1 MSKLITIK
9 LPNDMHIHFREGNLL
24 DFAVNATAEHF
35 HHGVAMPN
43 LEDPV
48 TNYKKALNY
57 FFQIDSVSKYSH
69 FKPLVTMYLTGDIK
83 EIDISEGASD
93 PRIIGV
99 KLYPAGVTTNS
110 SNGVGIIKECYKIFE
125 WMEKYDL
132 PLLVHGEV
140 NNPETDIF
148 DREKLFIDDELISIT
163 QNFPKLRVIFEHIST
178 KDAVDF
184 VKESSDLIAAT
195 ITPQHMILNR
205 NDLLSGGLKPHHYC
219 LPVVKREIHRKAI
232 AEAAFSGNR
241 KFFLGTDSAPH
252 FKNDKQ
258 SSCGCAGI
266 FSASTALIIYLEAFY
281 NANSLEK
288 FEDFSVNNSSIFY
301 KLTKTDKKITFKRE
315 QFEIKSSYIVGDQE
329 IIPFLA
335 NQKISWSL
343 AKGL

>member
-1 MSKLITIK
+1 MSELITIK
-9 LPNDMHIHFREGNLL
+9 LPNDMHVHFREGNLL

-35 HHGVAMPN
+35 HHAVAMPN
-43 LEDPV
+43 LIDPV
-48 TNYKKALNY
+48 TTYKKALKY
-57 FFQIDSVSKYSH
+57 YEQIQTVSNHSH

-93 PRIIGV
+93 SRVIGV

-110 SNGVGIIKECYKIFE
+110 SNGVSNIQDCYKIFE

-148 DREKLFIDDELISIT
+148 DREKLFIDELMLIT
-163 QNFPKLRVIFEHIST
+163 QNFPELRVIFEHIST

-184 VKESSDLIAAT
+184 VKDSADLVAAT
-195 ITPQHMILNR
+195 ITPQHMVLNR

-252 FKNDKQ
+252 YKNQKQ

-266 FSASTALIIYLEAFY
+266 FSASTALVIYLDAFDK
-281 NANSLEK
+281 AGALEK
-288 FEDFSVNNSSIFY
+288 FEDFCVNNSSHFY
-301 KLTKTDKKITFKRE
+301 RLAKTDKQITFKKE
-315 QFEIKSSYIVGDQE
+315 IFEVQSSYAVGDQE
-329 IIPFLA
+329 IIPFMA
-335 NQKISWSL
+335 NQKISWSI
-343 AKGL
+343 AKEL

>member
-1 MSKLITIK
+1 MNELITIT
-9 LPNDMHIHFREGNLL
+9 LPNDMHVHFREGNLL
-24 DFAVNATAEHF
+24 EFAVNATAEDF
-35 HHGVAMPN
+35 HHAVAMPN
-43 LEDPV
+43 LKDPV
-48 TNYKKALNY
+48 TNYKKALKY
-57 FFQIDSVSKYSH
+57 FDQIVSVLKYSH

-83 EIDISEGASD
+83 EIDISEGALD
-93 PRIIGV
+93 PRLIGI

-110 SNGVGIIKECYKIFE
+110 SNGVGNIKDCYKIFE

-148 DREKLFIDDELISIT
+148 DREKLFIDELISIT

-184 VKESSDLIAAT
+184 VKESSDLVAAT
-195 ITPQHMILNR
+195 ITPQHMVLNR

-252 FKNDKQ
+252 YKNQKQ

-266 FSASTALIIYLEAFY
+266 FSASTALVIYLEAFDK
-281 NANSLEK
+281 AGALDK
-288 FEDFSVNNSSIFY
+288 FEDFSVNNSTNFY
-301 KLTKTDKKITFKRE
+301 NLVKTDKKITFKKE
-315 QFEIKSSYIVGDQE
+315 QFEVQSSYAVGDQE
-329 IIPFLA
+329 IIPFMA
-335 NQKISWSL
+335 NQKISWSV
-343 AKGL
+343 AKEL

>member
-1 MSKLITIK
+1 MSELITIK
-9 LPNDMHIHFREGNLL
+9 LPNDMHVHFREGNLL

-35 HHGVAMPN
+35 HHAVAMPN
-43 LEDPV
+43 LKDPV
-48 TNYKKALNY
+48 TSYKKALKY
-57 FFQIDSVSKYSH
+57 FDQIDSVSRYSH

-83 EIDISEGASD
+83 EIDIREGALD
-93 PRIIGV
+93 PRLIGI

-110 SNGVGIIKECYKIFE
+110 SNGVGNIKDCYKIFE

-148 DREKLFIDDELISIT
+148 DREKLFIDELISIT

-184 VKESSDLIAAT
+184 VKKSSDLVAAT
-195 ITPQHMILNR
+195 ITPQHMVLNR

-219 LPVVKREIHRKAI
+219 LPVVKREMHRKAI

-252 FKNDKQ
+252 YKNQKQ

-266 FSASTALIIYLEAFY
+266 FSASTALVIYLEAFDK
-281 NANSLEK
+281 AGALDK
-288 FEDFSVNNSSIFY
+288 FEDFSVNNSTNFY
-301 KLTKTDKKITFKRE
+301 NLVKTEKKITFKKE
-315 QFEIKSSYIVGDQE
+315 QFEVQSSYAVGDQE
-329 IIPFLA
+329 IIPFMA
-335 NQKISWSL
+335 NQKISWSI
-343 AKGL
+343 AKEL

>member
-1 MSKLITIK
+1 MSELITIK
-9 LPNDMHIHFREGNLL
+9 LPNDMHVHFREGNLL

-35 HHGVAMPN
+35 HHAVAMPN
-43 LEDPV
+43 LKDPV
-48 TNYKKALNY
+48 TNYKKALKY
-57 FFQIDSVSKYSH
+57 FDQIDLVSKYSH

-93 PRIIGV
+93 PRLIGV

-110 SNGVGIIKECYKIFE
+110 SNGVRNIKDCYKIFE

-148 DREKLFIDDELISIT
+148 DREKLFIDELMSIT

-184 VKESSDLIAAT
+184 VKESSDLVAAT
-195 ITPQHMILNR
+195 ITPQHMVLNR

-219 LPVVKREIHRKAI
+219 LPVVKRERHRKAI
-232 AEAAFSGNR
+232 AEAAFSGNK

-252 FKNDKQ
+252 YKNQKQ

-266 FSASTALIIYLEAFY
+266 FSASTALVIYLEAFDK
-281 NANSLEK
+281 AGALDK
-288 FEDFSVNNSSIFY
+288 FEDFSVNNSSDFY
-301 KLTKTDKKITFKRE
+301 NLVKTDKKITFKKE
-315 QFEIKSSYIVGDQE
+315 FFEVQSSYVVGDQE
-329 IIPFLA
+329 IIPFMA
-335 NQKISWSL
+335 NQKITWSI
-343 AKGL
+343 AKEL

>member
-1 MSKLITIK
+1 MSELITIK
-9 LPNDMHIHFREGNLL
+9 LPNDMHVHFREGNLL

-35 HHGVAMPN
+35 HHAVAMPN
-43 LEDPV
+43 LKDPV
-48 TNYKKALNY
+48 TSYKKALKY
-57 FFQIDSVSKYSH
+57 FDQIDSVSRYSH

-83 EIDISEGASD
+83 EIDIREGALD
-93 PRIIGV
+93 PRLIGI

-110 SNGVGIIKECYKIFE
+110 SNGVGNIKDCYKIFE

-148 DREKLFIDDELISIT
+148 DREKLFIDELISIT

-184 VKESSDLIAAT
+184 VKKSSDLVAAT
-195 ITPQHMILNR
+195 ITPQHMVLNR

-252 FKNDKQ
+252 YKNQKQ

-266 FSASTALIIYLEAFY
+266 FSASTALVIYLEAFDK
-281 NANSLEK
+281 AGALDK
-288 FEDFSVNNSSIFY
+288 FEDFSVNNSTNFY
-301 KLTKTDKKITFKRE
+301 NLLKTDKKITFKKE
-315 QFEIKSSYIVGDQE
+315 QFEVRSSYAVDDQE
-329 IIPFLA
+329 IIPFMA
-335 NQKISWSL
+335 NQKISWSI
-343 AKGL
+343 AKEL